1 MFKQVLEFTRQMAL
15 LLRSGVPILKSL
27 EITEAQL
34 PKGAFKKIVQSIVA
48 DIQEGLFFSEAIAKH
63 KCFTPLYVNMVK
75 AGEISGNFSPALR
88 QLADFLIRS
97 KRLRSSVTSAIMYPA
112 LILVTSI
119 MILAVLLTFVVPT
132 FTRIFADLGGDLP
145 VITKCLIVFGDVMGK
160 WGWLLFV
167 AMGLTVFFFGL
178 YSRTKKGAFALNNL
192 IWRLPLFGE
201 LTKNV
206 ALERFCRCLGVML
219 DSGVD
224 LVKSLEATR
233 EVLVQPVL
241 KKALTSILD
250 EVQEGTSLSL
260 AMEHVSMFPL
270 SLVRIIGVAEESGS
284 LSKTFMEVASD
295 YEDEVNMAITGM
307 LSLLE
312 PIMIVVMGGIIGFV
326 VIGLFMPIFLMGSMV
341 QK

>member
-1 MFKQVLEFTRQMAL
+1 
-15 LLRSGVPILKSL
+15 
-27 EITEAQL
+27 
-34 PKGAFKKIVQSIVA
+34 
-48 DIQEGLFFSEAIAKH
+48 
-63 KCFTPLYVNMVK
+63 
-75 AGEISGNFSPALR
+75 
-88 QLADFLIRS
+88 
-97 KRLRSSVTSAIMYPA
+97 
-112 LILVTSI
+112 
-119 MILAVLLTFVVPT
+119 
-132 FTRIFADLGGDLP
+132 
-145 VITKCLIVFGDVMGK
+145 
-160 WGWLLFV
+160 
-167 AMGLTVFFFGL
+167 
-178 YSRTKKGAFALNNL
+178 
-192 IWRLPLFGE
+192 
-201 LTKNV
+201 
-206 ALERFCRCLGVML
+206 ML